1 VKADDLRQSFEKFGD
16 IAEII
21 MKGRYAFVDYK
32 DVQSAKA
39 AVQAMHG

>member
-1 VKADDLRQSFEKFGD
+1 MTSDDLRQSFEKFGD

-32 DVQSAKA
+32 DFHSAKA